1 MLLTVNVSVRQDV
14 ISLVRTLF
22 MRKKFVTDGV
32 LQHFSMNYPF
42 QLETISMT
50 GIVVKLKDGAT
61 EPILPGERCFL
72 SFNLN
77 QVNDSFTISAQTVHY
92 SFSLVALKFIDLDE
106 ISEQSLANIIE
117 KVAGQLTG
125 GGLHSSDFHYLR

>member
-1 MLLTVNVSVRQDV
+1 
-14 ISLVRTLF
+14 